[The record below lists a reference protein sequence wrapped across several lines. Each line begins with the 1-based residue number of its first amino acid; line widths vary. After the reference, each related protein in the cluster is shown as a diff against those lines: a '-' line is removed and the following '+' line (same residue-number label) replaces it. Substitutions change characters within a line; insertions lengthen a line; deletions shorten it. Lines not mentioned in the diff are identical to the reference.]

1 MALRAVLVSSHCSP
15 TREVHVPH
23 KHNAQQQECRD
34 GHESPQTSSILDT
47 FIVSV
52 GPPTLQQGQ
61 LSTKT
66 INKRCLKASLQPTG
80 GTAACLP
87 AHQFNTCS
95 MEVNWVLP
103 TAIRCAPF
111 SPGNASLQFH
121 QLTAVKL
128 CINKTGERFS
138 SHQPS

>member
-66 INKRCLKASLQPTG
+66 NQQTLSESF
-80 GTAACLP
+80 TAAHRRDSSLP
-87 AHQFNTCS
+87 ASTPIQY
-95 MEVNWVLP
+95 
-103 TAIRCAPF
+103 
-111 SPGNASLQFH
+111 LQH
-121 QLTAVKL
+121 
-128 CINKTGERFS
+128 GG
-138 SHQPS
+138 